1 MEKIQKHWLWLAEE
15 MPAIQQMQ
23 RKMERLGIFWRL
35 VYILKLMFTEVVPRD
50 AQNKLFWEIS

>member
-1 MEKIQKHWLWLAEE
+1 MMEKIQK
-15 MPAIQQMQ
+15 PAIQQMQ

-35 VYILKLMFTEVVPRD
+35 VYIRKLMFTEVVPRD